1 MGELRGA
8 LPVRQRRFGINRA
21 GQDQL
26 DGRFACRGR
35 RKPREK
41 HGSLLRTSEVL
52 FQSKAAIHHLAL
64 PLLSEF
70 CVDASV
76 CCLHTGAIVFQT
88 KPKGTLRKRTDSSEG
103 EGLAA

>member
-8 LPVRQRRFGINRA
+8 LPVRKRRFGINGA
-21 GQDQL
+21 AQAQL
-26 DGRFACRGR
+26 EGRFACRGR
-35 RKPREK
+35 RKPREE

-70 CVDASV
+70 RVDASV
-76 CCLHTGAIVFQT
+76 RCGHTGVIVFQG

-103 EGLAA
+103 EGLA